1 MIRQLIDKTTIV
13 DLING
18 AMLYKKRRYLVS
30 WRGYTS
36 YLCVINNKGLEYAK
50 LFCGTITIFSMCGM
64 VRLDDAEN
72 QKRLLRSSYA
82 VDFGASGN
90 LFPVRLPAFFT
101 QSRLQEAGHNGYRY
115 AGYLTFRVPHYLFL
129 HKVGL

>member
-18 AMLYKKRRYLVS
+18 AMLYKKKRYLVS

-72 QKRLLRSSYA
+72 QKRLFRSSYA
-82 VDFGASGN
+82 VDFGSPVT
-90 LFPVRLPAFFT
+90 LFPCRFPALFA
-101 QSRLQEAGHNGYRY
+101 QS
-115 AGYLTFRVPHYLFL
+115 
-129 HKVGL
+129 

>member
-36 YLCVINNKGLEYAK
+36 YLCVINNKGLNMLNYFAVQ
-50 LFCGTITIFSMCGM
+50 LPFSVCAVWFVLMM
-64 VRLDDAEN
+64 IKSKKDYSDRLMLWILG
-72 QKRLLRSSYA
+72 LLA
-82 VDFGASGN
+82 
-90 LFPVRLPAFFT
+90 L
-101 QSRLQEAGHNGYRY
+101 LQGPS
-115 AGYLTFRVPHYLFL
+115 TFRPILISRDWL
-129 HKVGL
+129 